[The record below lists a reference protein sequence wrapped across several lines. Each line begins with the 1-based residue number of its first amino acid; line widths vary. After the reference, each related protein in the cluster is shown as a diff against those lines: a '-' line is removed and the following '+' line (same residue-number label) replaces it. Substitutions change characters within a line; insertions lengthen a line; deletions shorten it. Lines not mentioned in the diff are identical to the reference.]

1 MKVKQKLN
9 PPDCNGDAPDGTADA
24 IDLRGT
30 QQPATEPE
38 STKPEVTLATV
49 SDKAMEL
56 LARREHSRAELKEK
70 LKRRAYDY
78 PAEFIEAVLDDFA
91 ARNLQSDERF
101 AEVYVRSRISRGYG
115 EIRIRA
121 ELQSRGVSAVTT
133 QLALEALEIDW
144 YGNALAALTKKFAS
158 GLNVENLN
166 AENMRSQKTRGKMQ
180 RFLQN
185 RGYNPD
191 QIITS
196 INRIAGVV
204 DSNTE
209 ASQ

>member
-78 PAEFIEAVLDDFA
+78 PADFIEAVLDDFA

-115 EIRIRA
+115 EIKIRA
-121 ELQSRGVSAVTT
+121 EMQSRGVSADIT

-144 YGNALAALTKKFAS
+144 YAKALAALMKKFAS
-158 GLNVENLN
+158 GLN